1 MYQLNEFNETE
12 LLDQAL
18 ADEVATIL
26 SSAIAANG
34 KASLA
39 VSGGSTPKNFFK
51 ILSTK
56 DILWQNVTITLA
68 DERWVPIDSSDSNTQ
83 LVHQYL
89 LQNKAKSAHFFH
101 LKRQEDLDAAHLLTL
116 NDKAN
121 AQIQPL
127 DVVIL
132 GMGEDGHTAS
142 LFPCS
147 KQIEHC
153 LAADS
158 PTLIKVLPE
167 TAPHQRISFSFAA
180 LANSKNIFLHIAGA
194 AKKRVLMKALDD
206 SSAKDMPIRA
216 FLHHNEIKTHI
227 FWAE

>member
-1 MYQLNEFNETE
+1 MYQLNEFKEAE
-12 LLDQAL
+12 ALDQAL
-18 ADEVATIL
+18 ANEVATIL
-26 SSAIAANG
+26 SAAIAANG

-51 ILSTK
+51 VLSAK
-56 DILWQNVTITLA
+56 DILWQKVTITLA
-68 DERWVPIDSSDSNTQ
+68 DERWVPVDSPDSNTQ
-83 LVHQYL
+83 LVQQYL
-89 LQNKAKSAHFFH
+89 LQNKAKSAQFFH
-101 LKRQEDLDAAHLLTL
+101 LKRQEDFSKAHLLAL

-121 AQIQPL
+121 TQIHPL

-132 GMGEDGHTAS
+132 GMGGDGHTAS

-158 PTLIKVLPE
+158 PTLIKVVPK
-167 TAPHQRISFSFAA
+167 TAAHQRISFSFAA
-180 LANSKNIFLHIAGA
+180 LALSKNIFLHIAGT
-194 AKKRVLMKALDD
+194 AKKRVLMDALDGT
-206 SSAKDMPIRA
+206 SAKDMPIRA
-216 FLHHNEIKTHI
+216 FLHHNEIQTYI